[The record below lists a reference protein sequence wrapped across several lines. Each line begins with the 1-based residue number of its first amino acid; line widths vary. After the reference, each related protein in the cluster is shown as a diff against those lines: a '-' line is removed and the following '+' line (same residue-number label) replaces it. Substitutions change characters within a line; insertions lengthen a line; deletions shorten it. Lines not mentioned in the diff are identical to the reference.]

1 MTSACFLLT
10 LVIITAHD
18 GIMASTDVPTTVA
31 DVTTSAAAT
40 IGEETTSPST
50 SITSAVTTAI
60 PGEPTTTSS
69 TEAATN
75 AGTSTLP
82 GDTSSS
88 SAGTTTTFT
97 TSAAD
102 NATTVTSIIITN
114 GATTAGPGETTTI
127 SSVDAT
133 TTATTTPY
141 TTTVTTPSTQGSC
154 VEATLPDV
162 IGLSKCLGNSLNL
175 CAGDKTVGEGLMTVA
190 SCTATSVF
198 NNLSPQNALYSL
210 RVMLV
215 AFVNKFSTFL
225 GRSLDI
231 FLSALSPSGSVRDA
245 VCHGEIRLGFPSS
258 YGKCLN
264 ETLKLCKNGTLIN
277 VSFVQSLIAGNM
289 CFMKETI
296 TTSPLDMTRTFFCNI
311 LRGAKALFGN
321 IFFIGPIMYDQLYN
335 AVCI

>member
-1 MTSACFLLT
+1 MTSACILLT
-10 LVIITAHD
+10 LVMITAPD
-18 GIMASTDVPTTVA
+18 GIMASTDVPTSVA
-31 DVTTSAAAT
+31 DVTTLAAAT
-40 IGEETTSPST
+40 IGAETTSLST
-50 SITSAVTTAI
+50 SITSVVTTAI
-60 PGEPTTTSS
+60 PGEATTTSS

-75 AGTSTLP
+75 AVASTLP
-82 GDTSSS
+82 GATSSL

-102 NATTVTSIIITN
+102 NATTVASNNITN

-133 TTATTTPY
+133 STATTTPS

-175 CAGDKTVGEGLMTVA
+175 CAGDKTVREGLMTVA

-198 NNLSPQNALYSL
+198 KNLSPQNALYSL

-225 GRSLDI
+225 GGSLDV
-231 FLSALSPSGSVRDA
+231 FLSGLSPRGSMKDA
-245 VCHGEIRLGFPSS
+245 VCHGEIKLGFPRS
-258 YGKCLN
+258 YGTCLN
-264 ETLKLCKNGTLIN
+264 DTLKLCKNGTLIN
-277 VSFVQSLIAGNM
+277 VSLVQSLIAANM
-289 CFMKETI
+289 VSAE
-296 TTSPLDMTRTFFCNI
+296 RT
-311 LRGAKALFGN
+311 
-321 IFFIGPIMYDQLYN
+321 
-335 AVCI
+335 